1 MAVESIHTQIPR
13 ERPVR
18 PTLEHPE
25 IVEQLRHGNIYD
37 VLRTPGINRRDI
49 EDYLAGQHRLFQN
62 QIRQDYEVYA
72 AQGSLPPPDLKA
84 DFADHNLSMAMSTGD
99 HDFFRQET
107 ARLQNLEAV
116 VNIRDP
122 NLRDRTSRVQLRGGR
137 GMHLGTPHEEA
148 PGPGEVER
156 SIAEDALNDWE
167 EFFTDLQWKA
177 IDGQVMQQ
185 MQAKGEELNR
195 ETQRIISL
203 VMSGQ
208 ADPEYVL
215 IAAAKSN
222 MAQNGILFS
231 WKGKRLMHLNEQMNK
246 FAKEL
251 YQMDPNDQG
260 FIRESQMVQARTRE
274 SSTQM
279 QLEMMDIHKYANNI
293 TTTIEFANNA
303 VRTFGQMSQQLRQ
316 KIDPGRG

>member
-1 MAVESIHTQIPR
+1 MAVEGIYTQVPR
-13 ERPVR
+13 ETPVR

-25 IVEQLRHGNIYD
+25 LVEQLRHGNIYD

-72 AQGSLPPPDLKA
+72 SQASLPPPDFKV
-84 DFADHNLSMAMSTGD
+84 DFADHNLSMGMSAGD
-99 HDFFRQET
+99 RDFFRQET

-116 VNIRDP
+116 VNVVDVDH
-122 NLRDRTSRVQLRGGR
+122 RDRSSRVQLRGPRGMGLGQGR
-137 GMHLGTPHEEA
+137 GTQT
-148 PGPGEVER
+148 PGEDVMN
-156 SIAEDALNDWE
+156 IADEALNDWE

-195 ETQRIISL
+195 EIERIISL

-222 MAQNGILFS
+222 MAQNGVLFS
-231 WKGKRLMHLNEQMNK
+231 WKGKRIMHLNEQMNK
-246 FAKEL
+246 FSKEL
-251 YQMDPNDQG
+251 FQMDPNDQG
-260 FIRESQMVQARTRE
+260 YVRELEMSQSRTRE
-274 SSTQM
+274 ASTQM
-279 QLEMMDIHKYANNI
+279 QMELMDIQKYAQNI
-293 TTTIEFANNA
+293 TTTIEFASNA
-303 VRTFGQMSQQLRQ
+303 VRTFAQMRQ
-316 KIDPGRG
+316 TPTQAIAARGG